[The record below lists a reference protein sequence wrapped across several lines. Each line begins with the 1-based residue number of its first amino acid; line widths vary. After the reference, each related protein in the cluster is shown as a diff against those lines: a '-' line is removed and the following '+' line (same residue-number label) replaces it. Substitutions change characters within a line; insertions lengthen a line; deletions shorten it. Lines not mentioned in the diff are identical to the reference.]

1 MNRTLRWVGR
11 GLAAFLT
18 KPTGLECISPP
29 SGRLKLAAALQVGD
43 VLLVEG
49 TSRISVAIKYLT
61 QSTWSHACLYVGEDA
76 LKGLAPLGHC
86 FVEADVVEGV
96 RTVGLDEFD
105 NCHSR
110 ICRARGLS
118 LEEKNAVTS
127 FVIEKIGSQYDL
139 RNIID
144 LARYLLPTP
153 PVPTRFR
160 RKLLTF
166 GSGEPTKA
174 ICSSLI
180 AEAFEAIHF
189 PVMPHAA
196 QSALS
201 ATEQRVVNRLGL
213 KIFTPAQ
220 SALITPRDFDV
231 SPYFEIIK
239 PSLVASFN
247 HRDLEWGS
255 NR

>member
-1 MNRTLRWVGR
+1 
-11 GLAAFLT
+11 
-18 KPTGLECISPP
+18 
-29 SGRLKLAAALQVGD
+29 
-43 VLLVEG
+43 
-49 TSRISVAIKYLT
+49 
-61 QSTWSHACLYVGEDA
+61 VGEDA
-76 LKGLAPLGHC
+76 LKGLAPMGHC

-213 KIFTPAQ
+213 KIFTPA
-220 SALITPRDFDV
+220 
-231 SPYFEIIK
+231 
-239 PSLVASFN
+239 
-247 HRDLEWGS
+247 
-255 NR
+255 